1 MGRTLRSHRG
11 ALKIGAVAAVIALA
25 LAACGGSSSNDNPSG
40 GGSSDKPVMGGTL
53 KYALEGNTTNFC
65 IPRAQLAISG
75 ILVVESMYD
84 TLARPT
90 QDPNVFAPYLAKSI
104 TPNADFTEW
113 TIEVRDGVM
122 FHDGTAL
129 TAEAVKQNI
138 DAWKAGILLSFV
150 FGNIDSTTV
159 SGNSVIV
166 KMKVPWVAFPG
177 FLWAT
182 GRAGIAAP
190 SQLESADCDTKL
202 VGTGPFKL
210 KTFDPTSGN
219 VSVTKNADYW
229 RTGFPYLDGI
239 DFIVQQESS
248 QRINGLEGGQFD
260 IIPSSGGLDLADVKE
275 LTGITI
281 QEEAEGRQE
290 ISHVLVNVEHPPLND
305 LRARKAIAMGTDRD
319 KLNAIAN
326 KGTGRYAYQVF
337 DTEIMGYVENPG
349 FPEYDPEAAKKLVDE
364 VKAANGGKFEFD
376 IQSTF
381 DQTTQAVFQE
391 VKRQLGLIGI
401 TVNLPTPVDQ
411 STIINMAIGGEVD
424 SFGWRNYPG
433 QDPDSLFVWF
443 KGGSVV
449 NFNHVNDPIINQTLD
464 AGRSEPDANKRKALY
479 ETFNERMSSQVYNLW
494 TWYTAWFVAHD
505 TTVHGISGPDLP
517 NEAGAVGTEKPVD
530 LLAGYHQLLGIWKTK

>member
-1 MGRTLRSHRG
+1 M
-11 ALKIGAVAAVIALA
+11 IALA

-411 STIINMAIGGEVD
+411 STIINMAIGGQVD

-505 TTVHGISGPDLP
+505 TNVHGISGPNLP